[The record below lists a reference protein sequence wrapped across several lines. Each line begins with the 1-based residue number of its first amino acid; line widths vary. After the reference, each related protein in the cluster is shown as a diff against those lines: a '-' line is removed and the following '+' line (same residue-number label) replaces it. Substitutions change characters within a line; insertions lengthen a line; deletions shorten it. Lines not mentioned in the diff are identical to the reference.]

1 LCTPLLNQGQLT
13 GIIYLENN
21 LTTVAFTT
29 ERLTVLQMLSGQA
42 AIAITNAKL
51 YAEVNQLN
59 QNLEQANQQ
68 LAAYSETLEQKVEER
83 TTELKT
89 AQKQIVASEKL
100 ASLGAL
106 TAGIAHEI
114 RNPLHYFA
122 QKLDSFGAR

>member
-59 QNLEQANQQ
+59 HNLEQANQQ

-106 TAGIAHEI
+106 TAGVAHEI
-114 RNPLHYFA
+114 RFA